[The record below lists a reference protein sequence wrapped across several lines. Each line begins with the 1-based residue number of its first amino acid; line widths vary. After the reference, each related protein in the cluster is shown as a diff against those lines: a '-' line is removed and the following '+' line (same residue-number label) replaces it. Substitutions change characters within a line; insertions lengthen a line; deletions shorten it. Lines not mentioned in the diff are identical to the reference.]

1 MIRVAPIFC
10 KAMSKYKR
18 TVVDHSLLGNRVNGN
33 VSLIVAKKLG
43 DHSLP
48 TDRPANLG
56 ARFHVRC
63 TLGSKGSS
71 CQVST
76 SLSAKS

>member
-33 VSLIVAKKLG
+33 VSLIVAK
-43 DHSLP
+43 
-48 TDRPANLG
+48 NL
-56 ARFHVRC
+56 VTIRC
-63 TLGSKGSS
+63 QLID
-71 CQVST
+71 
-76 SLSAKS
+76 LRI